1 MKHTRFLQAVVD
13 QMQERAERY
22 VSGSRRDHMTRFKGQ
37 EVANALWALATLNH
51 PSPGLLAQMEP
62 FLVHT
67 ASNHNGGS
75 IEEMTV
81 SSISRS
87 FVRQELANIA
97 WVCAV
102 FGEYPTKL
110 LQLLYTGL
118 LGVGERPDPNYLR
131 QSFGDAGIQ
140 SSAIMSITYLQ
151 IVMDLENKGKSDM
164 FSLPDDFPEN
174 WDGSNNNNGRG
185 GIDSMMDIGSFEPL
199 RLTSSNI
206 QCAVSSAFSRIGF
219 SHVEEH
225 VIAMNTLATEHGIQ
239 MAATGNEILS
249 LDIAN
254 VDSKIGIEVDGP
266 GHFISNID
274 DHDIGSSAG
283 HVSVINGKME
293 YQFQWDSENQV
304 INGPT
309 ALKLRILKE
318 LGWRVINIPFWE
330 WYAMGGDKQKEED
343 FCRSV
348 LNQYVKD

>member
-13 QMQERAERY
+13 QMQERTQRY

-37 EVANALWALATLNH
+37 EIANALWALATLNH
-51 PSPGLLAQMEP
+51 PSPGLLAQIEP
-62 FLVHT
+62 FMVET
-67 ASNHNGGS
+67 ANNSNSGGS
-75 IEEMTV
+75 EEMTV

-87 FVRQELANIA
+87 FIRQELANIA

-118 LGVGERPDPNYLR
+118 LGVGERPDPDYL
-131 QSFGDAGIQ
+131 QKSYGDAGIQ
-140 SSAIMSITYLQ
+140 TSAIMSMTYLQ
-151 IVMDLENKGKSDM
+151 IVMDLENKGKSEK
-164 FSLPDDFPEN
+164 FFLPDDFPEN
-174 WDGSNNNNGRG
+174 WDVTNSNNGRG
-185 GIDSMMDIGSFEPL
+185 GFDSIMDLGSFEPL

-206 QCAVSSAFSRIGF
+206 QRAVSSAFSRIGF

-239 MAATGNEILS
+239 MAATGQEILS

-266 GHFISNID
+266 GHFISNVD
-274 DHDIGSSAG
+274 DNQVGSSAG
-283 HVSVINGKME
+283 GVSVINGKME
-293 YQFQWDSENQV
+293 YQFQWDSESQV

-318 LGWRVINIPFWE
+318 LGWRVISIPFWE
-330 WYAMGGDKQKEED
+330 WYAMGGDKKREED
-343 FCRSV
+343 YCRSV
-348 LNQYVKD
+348 LSQYVKD